1 MTTKIIDQAT
11 LATVIQAYQQG
22 VSLRELSTS
31 LNEMGFTGPLGGAIH
46 PYSLAIELSKHG
58 IKIRSNKRPE
68 DIDRQVI
75 RMIRAGATQ
84 LEIATAIGKSQ
95 PAVSA
100 MVRRMRAEGKLS

>member
-1 MTTKIIDQAT
+1 MTTKTIDPATMAT
-11 LATVIQAYQQG
+11 LVQAYREG
-22 VSLRELSTS
+22 ASLRDLSTS
-31 LNEMGFTGPLGGAIH
+31 LNEMGYTGPLGGQIH

-84 LEIATAIGKSQ
+84 IEIATAIGKSQ